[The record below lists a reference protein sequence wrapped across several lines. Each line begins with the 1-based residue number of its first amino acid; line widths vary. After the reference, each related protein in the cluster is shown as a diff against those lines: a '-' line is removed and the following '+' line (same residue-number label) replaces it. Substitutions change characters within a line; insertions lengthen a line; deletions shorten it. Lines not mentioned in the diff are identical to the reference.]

1 MSDATH
7 TPNRR
12 IDWRG
17 ALVILISGL
26 CALGLAYVLAGRTT
40 LMLALPVAL
49 LIFTV
54 GIRFPMIALAGLI
67 ALIIS
72 NASDNLIEAYDIPS
86 LAKITAP
93 GLFVLLL
100 ARYAIYRDLPYV
112 PRVTICCLAIIFAV
126 KLVSATYALRWS
138 VSVHDSIEFFKDAVV
153 AILAL
158 AFMNNRRGFDTVAL
172 AATLPIFLICSL
184 GLYQLAIAPSPTGF
198 SGFARLTEGSG
209 RLSGM
214 LIDPNFFAAI
224 VVFTIPLGLF
234 YLLNARGPVAMV
246 TWTIISGVLIAGLLA
261 TQSRGALIGL
271 ALGLIVLSTSFTRK
285 QFLAAGMIGVLVVML
300 AGAVASDELIER
312 FTSIL
317 STATEGE
324 AQDTSTEGRLAS
336 WTVAYNLFNEH
347 PWFGVGQGNFK
358 AYYQNGALDDGLI
371 FRGEGRSTHSLYLE
385 LLTELGLVGLM
396 MFLGIAAMGAVNFFR
411 AAAVARSVGD
421 ELMARRLIAFC
432 GGFVGYLAAM
442 TFLQDGIPRF
452 LWYVVS
458 LAVESYMITRCI
470 YADHPALKFRTRR
483 VTAPYPVET
492 DSVIPPG

>member
-1 MSDATH
+1 MSDS
-7 TPNRR
+7 TPTSNMR

-17 ALVILISGL
+17 ALMILISGL
-26 CALGLAYVLAGRTT
+26 CALALAYVLAGRTT

-112 PRVTICCLAIIFAV
+112 PRVTICCLSIIFAV
-126 KLVSATYALRWS
+126 KLVSATYALRWD
-138 VSVHDSIEFFKDAVV
+138 VSVTGSIDFLKEAVV

-158 AFMNNRRGFDTVAL
+158 AFMNNRRGFETVAL

-198 SGFARLTEGSG
+198 LGFARLTESSN
-209 RLSGM
+209 RFSGM
-214 LIDPNFFAAI
+214 LLDPNFFAAI

-234 YLLNARGPVAMV
+234 HLLNARRPMAIASWAVIA
-246 TWTIISGVLIAGLLA
+246 GVLIVGLLA

-285 QFLAAGMIGVLVVML
+285 QFLAAGMIGVLVVVL
-300 AGAVASDELIER
+300 AGVFASDELIER
-312 FTSIL
+312 FTSIF
-317 STATEGE
+317 STAAEGA

-336 WTVAYNLFNEH
+336 WTVAYNLFNEN

-358 AYYQNGALDDGLI
+358 SHYQNGALDDGLI
-371 FRGEGRSTHSLYLE
+371 FRGEGRATHSLYLE

-396 MFLGIAAMGAVNFFR
+396 TFLGIAVLGAVNFFR
-411 AAAVARSVGD
+411 AAGVARTVGD

-432 GGFVGYLAAM
+432 ASFVGYLAAM

-458 LAVESYMITRCI
+458 LAAESYMITRCI
-470 YADHPALKFRTRR
+470 YADHPALKFRSRR
-483 VTAPYPVET
+483 MTAPHPVET
-492 DSVIPPG
+492 G